1 MSVGATLPDATARA
15 VRRTEEETMPDR
27 THGETPDPA
36 SDPVPDAGALEWP
49 GRLAAVPGAPESAL
63 PSASPSHLGD
73 ERAAWGLVS
82 GTMAQ
87 DLENPVPPAPWTVRG
102 SATVWLA
109 RAGQEAGAVLPAGI
123 GGSPFAVAGAVVGYD
138 ETPVG
143 PYDEVLG
150 AVLVRSGLLL
160 RGHVPFMAVDRV
172 ASLLGGRLNWGLPKT
187 LARFTGRPG
196 GASTVTAHGGAPP
209 VRWRVAATARHLGPP
224 VPLRGRTRLRQRL
237 PDGSV
242 GEVTVAVSAR
252 GRLCTVTT
260 EVESGATLPTW
271 LVPGRHPGALLE
283 RFRATVSGPVS

>member
-27 THGETPDPA
+27 WHGETPDPA
-36 SDPVPDAGALEWP
+36 PAPPPDAGALKWT
-49 GRLAAVPGAPESAL
+49 GRLAAVPGAPESGLPTAL
-63 PSASPSHLGD
+63 PTHLRD
-73 ERAAWGLVS
+73 EGAAWDLVS
-82 GTMAQ
+82 GTMPE

-109 RAGQEAGAVLPAGI
+109 RARQEAGAVLPAGI

-143 PYDEVLG
+143 PYDEVLA
-150 AVLVRSGLLL
+150 AVLTRSGLLL
-160 RGHVPFMAVDRV
+160 RGHVPFMAVDRA
-172 ASLLGGRLNWGLPKT
+172 ASLVGGRLNWGLPKT

-196 GASTVTAHGGAPP
+196 AVSTVTARGGATP
-209 VRWRVAATARHLGPP
+209 VPWRVTATARHLGPP

-252 GRLCTVTT
+252 ARLCMVTT
-260 EVESGATLPTW
+260 QVESEATLPTW

-283 RFRATVSGPVS
+283 RFRATVSAPVS